1 MNLFGFGSN
10 IDKNKIP
17 SFVLTGDSC
26 TGKSSFFDRI
36 SCPDKRQYK
45 FIKGYKATEGFNLK
59 EITLITNYGEIL
71 VHVWDTAGQEK
82 FGDLRSAYVHGADG
96 CIILYDV
103 TERKTKDNVDYWLK
117 YLKTYCKSPPVVAVR
132 GNKKD
137 KIKGTGLLDTVRLRQ
152 IVLEKTYNYSN
163 SISNDL
169 ISVKNND
176 GIKETMEWL
185 LSKHYGKRVTLC

>member
-1 MNLFGFGSN
+1 MYLLGYGKN
-10 IDKNKIP
+10 IDKNKRP

-45 FIKGYKATEGFNLK
+45 YKKSYEATEGFNLK
-59 EITLITNYGEIL
+59 EIMFNTNFGEL
-71 VHVWDTAGQEK
+71 PVHVWDTAGQEK
-82 FGDLRSAYVHGADG
+82 FGALRSAYVHGADG
-96 CIILYDV
+96 CIVLYDV

-117 YLKTYCKSPPVVAVR
+117 YLKTNCKSPPIVAVR

-137 KIKGTGLLDTVRLRQ
+137 KIKGTHLLDTVRLRQ
-152 IVLEKTYNYSN
+152 TVLEKTYNYSN

-176 GIKETMEWL
+176 GIKETMEWM
-185 LSKHYGKRVTLC
+185 LSKHYGKCVTLC